1 MMEQGRSHPS
11 IVGPLVLITAGV
23 LLLLNQAGRL
33 PWGIWGTLWRFW
45 PLILVL
51 IGLEVLLG
59 LARSTALYVGGLIV
73 ALAVIVSVVLLAVY
87 IGQRPG
93 VVSPAVGTERV
104 VEALGDADGGRITLD
119 FALGTLEVGALA
131 SSPNFVE
138 GQIEYSR
145 YSRPV
150 QKGFRVS
157 GTEARFSLQA
167 RGQSIPFWLPGDATE
182 LWSLQFTP
190 RIPLELEVAA
200 GAGNVLLDL
209 RELKVTRL
217 EVNGGAG
224 RTDITFPA
232 GAASTRASVSSGVGE
247 IVVRIP
253 ENVGA
258 RIRIDKALAS
268 VRLESTRFSLSGDE
282 YVSTNYQTAENR
294 LELDLE
300 TAVGAIT
307 IR

>member
-1 MMEQGRSHPS
+1 MEHRRRHPR
-11 IVGPLVLITAGV
+11 IIGPLILIAAGIV
-23 LLLLNQAGRL
+23 LLLNQAGRL

-45 PLILVL
+45 PLIFVL
-51 IGLEVLLG
+51 IGLEVLIG
-59 LARSTALYVGGLIV
+59 LARSTALYIGGLVI
-73 ALAVIVSVVLLAVY
+73 AVVVIIGVVLLAIY
-87 IGQRPG
+87 IGDRTV
-93 VVSPAVGTERV
+93 VVSPAVGTEQV
-104 VEALGDADGGRITLD
+104 IEAMGDADSGQITLD

-131 SSPNFVE
+131 ESPSFVE
-138 GQIEYSR
+138 GEIEYSR

-150 QKGFRVS
+150 QKAFRVS
-157 GTEARFSLQA
+157 GGKAGFSLQA
-167 RGQSIPFWLPGDATE
+167 RSRSIPFWLPGDASE
-182 LWSLQFTP
+182 RWSLRFTP
-190 RIPLELEVAA
+190 RIPLELTVDA

-232 GAASTRASVSSGVGE
+232 AAASTQASVSSGVGE
-247 IVVRIP
+247 IVVHIP

-258 RIRIDKALAS
+258 RIRIDKALAT
-268 VRLESTRFSLSGDE
+268 VRLETTRFTRAGDE